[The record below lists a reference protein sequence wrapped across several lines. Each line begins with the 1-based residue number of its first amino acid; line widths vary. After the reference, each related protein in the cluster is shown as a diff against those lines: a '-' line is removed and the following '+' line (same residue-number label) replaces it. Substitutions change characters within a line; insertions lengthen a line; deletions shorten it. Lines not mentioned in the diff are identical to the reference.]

1 MIHAE
6 LIMTSRLG
14 PDFHRFAEELNGV
27 NPASV
32 VQAGKKPRST
42 EAYLLAYFKA
52 FSDANSDTS
61 EIHTLFGMM
70 HFGMLCA
77 GPEID
82 IAEVSG
88 WPHGLRCLQGPVNR
102 HGGIGIIMTGDG
114 NMWRTSIQTASWG
127 IPSVVEWGSSCLNQF
142 NAHNL
147 GYLIQGGPSL
157 LS

>member
-6 LIMTSRLG
+6 MIMTSQMG

-32 VQAGKKPRST
+32 VQAGKKPRSKDV
-42 EAYLLAYFKA
+42 YPLAYFKA
-52 FSDANSDTS
+52 FCDADSDTS
-61 EIHTLFGMM
+61 DVQTLFGMM

-82 IAEVSG
+82 MAEVSG

-102 HGGIGIIMTGDG
+102 RGGVGIIMTGDG
-114 NMWRTSIQTASWG
+114 VQWRTAIQIASWG
-127 IPSVVEWGSSCLNQF
+127 IPAVVEWGATCLNQF
-142 NAHNL
+142 SSL
-147 GYLIQGGPSL
+147 DLSDLIQGGPNL
-157 LS
+157 IG